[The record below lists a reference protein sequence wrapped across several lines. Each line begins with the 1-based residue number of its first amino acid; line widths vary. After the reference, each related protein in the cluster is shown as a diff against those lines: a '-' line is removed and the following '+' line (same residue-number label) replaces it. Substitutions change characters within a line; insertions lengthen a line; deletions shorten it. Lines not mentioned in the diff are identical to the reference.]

1 METPPSSSCPSTP
14 RWNVD
19 RPFLTGRFHQE
30 TKGTSR
36 LADTRGLSLDPFRHE
51 LIINELLY
59 ALVGTEGQ
67 YISIKRVHRKED
79 DITFQVDAST
89 DLALQDYRAMVA
101 QLEHQF
107 RLGRLSIHGLSFY
120 CQPLMA
126 SMQAL
131 SAVVKKASASNCTG
145 SAVLNLLQSQSK
157 AMAGDSAVRS
167 LLEKMTQ
174 CASSAYLG
182 ILERWVYKGV
192 IDDPYGEFF
201 IAENKYLH
209 EESLTQDYDAKY
221 WKSRYSLKEGI
232 PSFFANIAGTILT
245 TRKCLNFMRECG
257 HNVQVPSSENS
268 KLMSFGSN
276 NQYLECIKAAYNIA
290 SSELLNLIKKKY
302 DLMGKLWSIKHYPL
316 LDQI

>member
-1 METPPSSSCPSTP
+1 MDKAIGCYDAA
-14 RWNVD
+14 V
-19 RPFLTGRFHQE
+19 Q
-30 TKGTSR
+30 
-36 LADTRGLSLDPFRHE
+36 E

-89 DLALQDYRAMVA
+89 DLALQELADRMFPLCESYLLIDQFVESRSQFKNGVVNHAFAAALRALLLDYRAMVA

-221 WKSRYSLKEGI
+221 WKSRYNLKEGI

-245 TRKCLNFMRECG
+245 TRKCLNVMRECG
-257 HNVQVPSSENS
+257 HNVQ
-268 KLMSFGSN
+268 
-276 NQYLECIKAAYNIA
+276 
-290 SSELLNLIKKKY
+290 Y

-316 LDQI
+316 LDQDDFLVHFTDIAQDELNKKLDEI